1 MADSSPNCVTFERAL
16 KREKARQKRHRQGGQ
31 HQELSQRLQQHQ
43 ELPLMDSMPKKKKS
57 QVKHT
62 EGSQVLNTLG
72 SARPPPTA
80 VPPEPLRPS
89 PLHYNTPTDLPSTIE
104 ELLTQVPD
112 YQEVPPPPQPPQEEI
127 VVVEEKEEKPF
138 GWNLP
143 PRPSNWHDQ
152 PSKKGVPYAVL
163 FGRNPTYVYDEEE
176 EQKEEVRSPP
186 TCPFH
191 DLPLP
196 QYVSNQGWAYVKC
209 PQQPRA
215 VFLDEK
221 KSPEILAQ
229 LQAQKHPQLIAGT
242 GTTEDLNP
250 PLTCFCYEPLTLRV
264 AQTPKNP
271 GRLFL
276 TCKTQQCRFFQ
287 WINEPWS
294 PRLRNVWAQAKQTT

>member
-1 MADSSPNCVTFERAL
+1 MGTCSIACLEQLLVNQF
-16 KREKARQKRHRQGGQ
+16 
-31 HQELSQRLQQHQ
+31 
-43 ELPLMDSMPKKKKS
+43 KKS

-89 PLHYNTPTDLPSTIE
+89 PLPYNTPTDLPSTIE

-127 VVVEEKEEKPF
+127 VVVEERREAFWMESTTTSVQLA
-138 GWNLP
+138 WQP
-143 PRPSNWHDQ
+143 P
-152 PSKKGVPYAVL
+152 KKGVPYAVL

-176 EQKEEVRSPP
+176 EQKVEVRSPP
-186 TCPFH
+186 CPFH

-196 QYVSNQGWAYVKC
+196 QYLSNQGWAYVKC
-209 PQQPRA
+209 PQQPCA

-242 GTTEDLNP
+242 GTTEDPNP

-276 TCKTQQCRFFQ
+276 TCKTRQCRFFQ
-287 WINEPWS
+287 WVNEPWS
-294 PRLRNVWAQAKQTT
+294 PRLRNMWAQAKQTM